1 MPGGLI
7 LSQPGAEE
15 ASLQAQQNPILRNYF
30 RGRLSEAE
38 GFLGGSSFP
47 SQQFLEKF
55 IDRQIDRYLSDLRE
69 KLDGLKS
76 ALKELEEAGAELQ
89 RRAPGVSLPIRQQW
103 RKALGSVEKK
113 AGDIR
118 RMLGGVFTEIED
130 RDEFKPRINPQ
141 NWRSGFEEEQKY
153 LNDQA
158 NKAEERITRYFFTST
173 KTIQQEKLQGENM
186 LIHLYRVGKMAKA
199 LKRSW

>member
-1 MPGGLI
+1 
-7 LSQPGAEE
+7 
-15 ASLQAQQNPILRNYF
+15 
-30 RGRLSEAE
+30 
-38 GFLGGSSFP
+38 
-47 SQQFLEKF
+47 
-55 IDRQIDRYLSDLRE
+55 
-69 KLDGLKS
+69 
-76 ALKELEEAGAELQ
+76 
-89 RRAPGVSLPIRQQW
+89 
-103 RKALGSVEKK
+103 
-113 AGDIR
+113 
-118 RMLGGVFTEIED
+118 MLGAVFTEIED

-186 LIHLYRVGKMAKA
+186 LIHLCRVGEMAKA